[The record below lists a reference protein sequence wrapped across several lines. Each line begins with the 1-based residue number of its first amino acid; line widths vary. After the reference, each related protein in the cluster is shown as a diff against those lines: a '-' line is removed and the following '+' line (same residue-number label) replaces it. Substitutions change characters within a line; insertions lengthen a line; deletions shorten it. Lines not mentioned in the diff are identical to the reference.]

1 MRMETDQL
9 IRTLTADNAHRARP
23 VGFVLAL
30 ALLLA
35 APVSIAIFL
44 TELGVRPDVMTA
56 MRNPFFDL
64 KFAVTLA
71 LAISAIAIS
80 LHLSRPEASL
90 RGWAWLLLIPIGL
103 LVAGIAGEM
112 MMMPQRPPMM
122 TRMMGR
128 NFMVCLTTIPLMALP
143 LLAAALLGLRHGA
156 PTRPALAGAIA
167 GLLSAGL
174 AATLYASHCTDDS
187 PMFVATWYTIAAVLV
202 AAIGALAGSRVL
214 RF

>member
-1 MRMETDQL
+1 METDQL
-9 IRTLTADNAHRARP
+9 IRSLAADNAHHARP

-35 APVSIAIFL
+35 APISVAIFL

-90 RGWAWLLLIPIGL
+90 QGWAWLLLIPVGL

-112 MMMPQRPPMM
+112 MMPQRMPVMM
-122 TRMMGR
+122 RMVGK
-128 NFMVCLTTIPLMALP
+128 NSMVCLTAIPAMSLP
-143 LLAAALLGLRHGA
+143 LLAAALAGLRHGA
-156 PTRPALAGAIA
+156 PTRPAISGAIA
-167 GLLSAGL
+167 GLVSAGL

-187 PMFVATWYTIAAVLV
+187 PLFVATWYTIATALV
-202 AAIGALAGSRVL
+202 TAIGALAGSRVL